1 MKKKNTSV
9 QKKTNRRPAYKTDGT
24 KKAAK
29 QTAST
34 APKTKGNKK
43 GKKDDREHQVNI
55 SIWVMAGI
63 LAAIGILLIIPY
75 IKDGA
80 SPQTGDPLPQGPY
93 CYGIDVSRYQHKIKW
108 DSLMVLTDRSGRTI
122 YSKTSAKDIRP
133 VSFVFIKA
141 TEGSSM
147 KDKRFHRHWQDAGK
161 SGARRGAYH
170 FFRSSKD
177 PVHQAENFI
186 RTVGEISPEDLPP
199 VLDIETIHSGC
210 TAEMLND
217 NALTWLRIV
226 GEHYGRKPVVYS
238 SASFISDI
246 LCDEITTEYPIW
258 VAHYTGKSPRCK
270 NWHIWQFTDKAV
282 VYGIDGY
289 VDMNVCTRAVLKS
302 L

>member
-1 MKKKNTSV
+1 MEKRIHPFRRKPTADQHIRLTALKRPP
-9 QKKTNRRPAYKTDGT
+9 NRRHQQPRRQKET
-24 KKAAK
+24 KKARRM
-29 QTAST
+29 TGSI
-34 APKTKGNKK
+34 
-43 GKKDDREHQVNI
+43 QVNI

-63 LAAIGILLIIPY
+63 LAAIGTLLIIPY

-186 RTVGEISPEDLPP
+186 EDSRRNL
-199 VLDIETIHSGC
+199 SGGPAAC
-210 TAEMLND
+210 
-217 NALTWLRIV
+217 
-226 GEHYGRKPVVYS
+226 S
-238 SASFISDI
+238 
-246 LCDEITTEYPIW
+246 
-258 VAHYTGKSPRCK
+258 
-270 NWHIWQFTDKAV
+270 
-282 VYGIDGY
+282 
-289 VDMNVCTRAVLKS
+289 
-302 L
+302 

>member
-1 MKKKNTSV
+1 MEKKNTSV

-147 KDKRFHRHWQDAGK
+147 KDKRFQDRK
-161 SGARRGAYH
+161 S
-170 FFRSSKD
+170 
-177 PVHQAENFI
+177 
-186 RTVGEISPEDLPP
+186 
-199 VLDIETIHSGC
+199 
-210 TAEMLND
+210 
-217 NALTWLRIV
+217 
-226 GEHYGRKPVVYS
+226 VV
-238 SASFISDI
+238 
-246 LCDEITTEYPIW
+246 
-258 VAHYTGKSPRCK
+258 
-270 NWHIWQFTDKAV
+270 
-282 VYGIDGY
+282 
-289 VDMNVCTRAVLKS
+289 
-302 L
+302 